1 MRQPV
6 TDAVIQWLAEHDH
19 SLTLVGP
26 LLDGDESSA
35 SDELAVSMSL
45 SISMTLAVEGL
56 DDEDE

>member
-1 MRQPV
+1 MAAAGRPRP
-6 TDAVIQWLAEHDH
+6 TRIGTTAGAGGA
-19 SLTLVGP
+19 SP

-35 SDELAVSMSL
+35 PDELAVSMPL